1 MIRRGHLL
9 KLAAAAS
16 AVLAVSASVGASLA
30 AFRSIAQNT
39 GSSLQTDALA
49 APANLTA
56 TNGSTVSLSWTASP
70 STWAS
75 GYRVYRA
82 TTSGGPYSPIADV
95 VGQATTSYN
104 DTPGGGTFYYL
115 VRAYYA
121 GSSWVSPE
129 TNEVSAS
136 TSTYSSIVLGTA
148 SLRSYWRLGESEGTT
163 ATDSK
168 GTNHGTYENGVSLG
182 TPGALNETNTA
193 ATFDGADDGVS
204 VPNATNLRPAR
215 ISVEAWVKG
224 GAGLEDYD
232 CVVLKTTSNA
242 WDDGYGLYWTSDGNI
257 HFFVNHWDLYDVTT
271 SLPADEWTHIVGT
284 YNGSQIRIFKNGVLA
299 ASLAHTLA
307 ITHSTTPLM
316 IGAGL
321 PGGAY
326 SWSGDVDEVA
336 VYNAALGAA
345 AVTNHYN
352 AR

>member
-1 MIRRGHLL
+1 MSHRSALVKGAVMLVAV
-9 KLAAAAS
+9 AAVAAGVGGTLS
-16 AVLAVSASVGASLA
+16 A
-30 AFRSIAQNT
+30 FTSIAQNT
-39 GSSLQTDALA
+39 GSEFSMDTLA

-56 TNGSTVSLSWTASP
+56 SNGSTVPLSWTASP
-70 STWAS
+70 SAWAS

-95 VGQATTSYN
+95 VGQATTTYN
-104 DTPGGGTFYYL
+104 DTPGGGTFYYV

-121 GSSWVSPE
+121 GSTWVSPE

-136 TSTYSSIVLGTA
+136 TSTYASTVLGTA

-163 ATDSK
+163 AADSK
-168 GTNHGTYENGVSLG
+168 GTNHGTYENGVTLG
-182 TPGALNETNTA
+182 TTGALNETNTA

-215 ISVEAWVKG
+215 ITVEAWVKG

-232 CVVLKTTSNA
+232 SVVLKTTSNA
-242 WDDGYGLYWTSDGNI
+242 WDNGYGLYWTSDGNI
-257 HFFVNHWDLYDVTT
+257 HFFVNHWDLYDVAT